1 MKHILTTLML
11 CVSSLSFSQDTLQI
25 PALELEEFFL
35 ALDTLETQDSIK
47 TILIKQLEKQIE
59 LHLELNDHNE
69 SILSYKDQEIEY
81 KLTLHKITFKW
92 KSKITEYKKNIKSR
106 DSTGSAEKYELVIIV
121 NAIVQSELTQPK
133 KLIFEEKFIMNKF
146 DDPFE
151 EKNYEKVIKENF
163 SDIILDRIILYLF
176 KL

>member
-59 LHLELNDHNE
+59 FHLELNDHNE
-69 SILSYKDQEIEY
+69 SILSYKDQEIE
-81 KLTLHKITFKW
+81 LLNDQITIYTDRLNQVDKW
-92 KSKITEYKKNIKSR
+92 YKKAMGR
-106 DSTGSAEKYELVIIV
+106 CCGGFVGTIV
-121 NAIVQSELTQPK
+121 
-133 KLIFEEKFIMNKF
+133 LINTI
-146 DDPFE
+146 DYTLPQ
-151 EKNYEKVIKENF
+151 
-163 SDIILDRIILYLF
+163 
-176 KL
+176 

>member
-59 LHLELNDHNE
+59 FHLELNDHNE
-69 SILSYKDQEIEY
+69 SILSYKDQEIELLNNQIIIY
-81 KLTLHKITFKW
+81 TDRLNQVDKW
-92 KSKITEYKKNIKSR
+92 YKKPWVGVVGGFVG
-106 DSTGSAEKYELVIIV
+106 TIV
-121 NAIVQSELTQPK
+121 
-133 KLIFEEKFIMNKF
+133 LINTI
-146 DDPFE
+146 DYTLPQ
-151 EKNYEKVIKENF
+151 
-163 SDIILDRIILYLF
+163 
-176 KL
+176 